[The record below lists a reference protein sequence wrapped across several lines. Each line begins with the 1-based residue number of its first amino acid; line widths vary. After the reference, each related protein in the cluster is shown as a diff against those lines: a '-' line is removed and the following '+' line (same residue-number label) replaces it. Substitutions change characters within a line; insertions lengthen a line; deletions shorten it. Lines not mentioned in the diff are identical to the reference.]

1 MGTQSILLFEE
12 KAFWSLQGNTFLW
25 LSVRKLTPFPSI
37 TAENQT
43 LRSKKQGEQRF
54 NYAFYTFT
62 HSNSKP
68 KIFRTSYSADT
79 NVLEQENAW
88 ERWPKNGLQAKERRE
103 EEHFRKLDQLIRQQ
117 QSIRRETVGHASPL
131 LRLKRLLTWSSA
143 QTIFLKLSRQFPA
156 VRATS
161 DFSSLL

>member
-62 HSNSKP
+62 HSDSKP

-79 NVLEQENAW
+79 NVLEQENTW
-88 ERWPKNGLQAKERRE
+88 ERWPKNGLQAKERRAKITILPWS
-103 EEHFRKLDQLIRQQ
+103 FRVSRLFYPLFGDIWVMGPQKICKTRF
-117 QSIRRETVGHASPL
+117 RTVTD
-131 LRLKRLLTWSSA
+131 RLSWW
-143 QTIFLKLSRQFPA
+143 
-156 VRATS
+156 
-161 DFSSLL
+161 

>member
-88 ERWPKNGLQAKERRE
+88 ERWPKNGLTGKRTQSQDNGYCLDLLESLGCFTLFLATFESWVRRKSVKPGLERW
-103 EEHFRKLDQLIRQQ
+103 QI
-117 QSIRRETVGHASPL
+117 G
-131 LRLKRLLTWSSA
+131 
-143 QTIFLKLSRQFPA
+143 
-156 VRATS
+156 
-161 DFSSLL
+161 

>member
-25 LSVRKLTPFPSI
+25 LSVRKMTPFPSI

-62 HSNSKP
+62 HSDSKP

-79 NVLEQENAW
+79 NVLEQENTW
-88 ERWPKNGLQAKERRE
+88 ERWPKNGLTGKRTQSQDNGYCLDLLESLGCFTLFLATFESWVRRKSVKPGLERW
-103 EEHFRKLDQLIRQQ
+103 QI
-117 QSIRRETVGHASPL
+117 G
-131 LRLKRLLTWSSA
+131 
-143 QTIFLKLSRQFPA
+143 
-156 VRATS
+156 
-161 DFSSLL
+161 